1 MLQRKWL
8 RLRYRVRRLISRTP
22 PPRVAFLHI
31 PKCGGTTIYRHFKTN
46 LGGGRSS
53 HIAHFDSLKFAAFD
67 GNALARARRAQFV
80 MGHYGWNALSAVG
93 EGAFRLTVL
102 REPFARLKSLYRY
115 SRAKQSSD
123 HHLFAPLL
131 EAAKQRGFADFCL
144 SPEPE
149 LRPLLD
155 NAMTRTLAYDYYPLG
170 DWDRERATRD
180 AAKHLD
186 SLDLVVDLN
195 DLDAA
200 LPRLAELTDT
210 KLARGQLRENAT
222 PAVRA
227 EEISSAEFESDA
239 RLMSLIAQDRILY
252 RHAFGPQTP
261 SEALSAACPYDKSNG
276 CPCAFTTSPE

>member
-8 RLRYRVRRLISRTP
+8 RLRYRMRRLIGRVP

-46 LGGGRSS
+46 LGGSRSS

-67 GNALARARRAQFV
+67 GAALTRAQRAQFV
-80 MGHYGWNALSAVG
+80 MGHYGWNALAAVG

-102 REPFARLKSLYRY
+102 REPFTRLKSLYLY

-123 HHLFAPLL
+123 HRLFAPLL
-131 EAAKQRGFADFCL
+131 EAAKQRSFAEFCL

-155 NAMTRTLAYDYYPLG
+155 NAMTRTLAHDYYPLG
-170 DWDRERATRD
+170 EWDRERATRD
-180 AAKHLD
+180 ATRHLD

-200 LPRLAELTDT
+200 LPRLAKLTDT
-210 KLARGQLRENAT
+210 KLVHRQLRENAT
-222 PAVRA
+222 PAVKAAVMSR
-227 EEISSAEFESDA
+227 AEFESDA
-239 RLMSLIAQDRILY
+239 ELMSLIAQDRIVY
-252 RHAFGPQTP
+252 RHAFAPPNGAPGSQ
-261 SEALSAACPYDKSNG
+261 CPYDRASA
-276 CPCAFTTSPE
+276 CPCAFTTSPQ